1 METLTPSPQGSGPS
15 KVDVLEDP
23 LLPLKYDGSEYDGS
37 STPRMS
43 ARRLVRNALVIIL
56 LSGVIIAASWILST
70 LPDPEDGER

>member
-23 LLPLKYDGSEYDGS
+23 LLPLKYDGS

-43 ARRLVRNALVIIL
+43 ARRLVRNAVVIIL